1 MKGGLLIKP
10 NYTEETAFKYFISNS
25 KISVFN
31 SGSSGIIL
39 KCVINNEQKS
49 PYQMIRTGVN
59 GKNVN
64 TILIKLCIIKGI
76 NNNNYN
82 FVFDLKDEHRNIVDT
97 NIKNIS
103 YEIDFTEE
111 VRIQKEI
118 FEKTKKYN
126 NPICP
131 SIIYSKHLKTKDK
144 NDIDIL
150 NSIINKLN
158 EYNKMIIHKN
168 VLDLYLTDNNI
179 TIGLIGM
186 EIAEGY
192 KPLCIVIDELKY
204 KKQNAK
210 NKELKDKL
218 NNAKEIYECMAKLK
232 FIEMAVKT
240 GYSHND
246 FHDCNFL
253 INTHDIVSF
262 KIPGNIMIID
272 FGDSRKI
279 NNNILEKIDSLY
291 LNNHFTE
298 VLNEMYNIDDVRD
311 FLKIDLQQYKWL
323 ITKNIFTNT
332 YIKKLNQQQLLSERL
347 FKQNGVIGGEGR
359 KNKTLKNSHK
369 KSHKKSHKNRRNKT
383 SKMRD
388 LQ

>member
-10 NYTEETAFKYFISNS
+10 NYTEESAFKYFISNS
-25 KISVFN
+25 KISVFD

-39 KCVINNEQKS
+39 KCVINNEKKS
-49 PYQMIRTGVN
+49 PYQIIRTGGVK
-59 GKNVN
+59 GKLAN
-64 TILIKLCIIKGI
+64 TILIKLCIIKKDI
-76 NNNNYN
+76 NNNYN
-82 FVFDLKDEHRNIVDT
+82 FEFSLKDERRNMIDT
-97 NIKNIS
+97 HIKNIS
-103 YEIDFTEE
+103 SEYDFTEE

-144 NDIDIL
+144 NDVDLL

-168 VLDLYLTDNNI
+168 VLNSYLTDNNI

-204 KKQNAK
+204 KKENAK
-210 NKELKDKL
+210 NKELKEKL
-218 NNAKEIYECMAKLK
+218 SNAKEIYECMAKLK

-272 FGDSRKI
+272 FGDTRKI
-279 NNNILEKIDSLY
+279 NNNILKKIDFLY
-291 LNNHFTE
+291 LNNSFTE
-298 VLNEMYNIDDVRD
+298 ILNEMYKIDDVRD
-311 FLKIDLQQYKWL
+311 FLNIDLQQYKWL

-332 YIKKLNQQQLLSERL
+332 YIKKLNQQQLQNELL
-347 FKQNGVIGGEGR
+347 FKQNSLGVGVGGKYH
-359 KNKTLKNSHK
+359 KNKTFK
-369 KSHKKSHKNRRNKT
+369 KSNKYRRNKT